1 MMIDNRYPRTKN
13 DLVRAI
19 QKMRINKIEVID
31 GYTSADERALTK
43 TAKNMS
49 AGSGD
54 VTIILVRSCSLW
66 SNTWLSVKTLKNAF

>member
-1 MMIDNRYPRTKN
+1 MMLDNLYPRTKQ
-13 DLVRAI
+13 DLVHAI
-19 QKMRINKIEVID
+19 QKMPIKKIEVMD

-54 VTIILVRSCSLW
+54 LTIILVRS
-66 SNTWLSVKTLKNAF
+66 